1 MVERYWRIYIP
12 DWLKNFKS
20 LIDDVKALGKRIQ
33 DIKAIK
39 GRMVVDL
46 VFIDNVV
53 TSESI
58 KLVLKVEA
66 TSKLKDIRE
75 MVIGEGIKGIVWD
88 DFGRK
93 EVFTFS

>member
-1 MVERYWRIYIP
+1 
-12 DWLKNFKS
+12 
-20 LIDDVKALGKRIQ
+20 
-33 DIKAIK
+33 
-39 GRMVVDL
+39 MVVDL

-75 MVIGEGIKGIVWD
+75 MVIGEGIKGIV
-88 DFGRK
+88 
-93 EVFTFS
+93 